1 MSPEER
7 RMMLDYMRKHRLAVV
22 STVSAAGAPQA
33 ALVGVAVTD
42 GLEIVFD
49 TVSTSRK
56 HGNLIADSRAAVTFS
71 GPGEQTLQLEGQAQ
85 PVDLH
90 ADRDLAYR
98 ETYYQV
104 WPDGRARRAWP
115 NISYWRIT
123 PKWIRYSDYDR
134 GPLIVESEAF

>member
-7 RMMLDYMRKHRLAVV
+7 RMMLDYMRKHGLAVV

-56 HGNLIADSRAAVTFS
+56 HGNLIAESRAAVTFS

-85 PVDLH
+85 PSISKLIAILLIEKCTTRSGQTGV
-90 ADRDLAYR
+90 
-98 ETYYQV
+98 
-104 WPDGRARRAWP
+104 RAV
-115 NISYWRIT
+115 
-123 PKWIRYSDYDR
+123 R
-134 GPLIVESEAF
+134 GQTFPIGELPRNGFVTATTTGVR